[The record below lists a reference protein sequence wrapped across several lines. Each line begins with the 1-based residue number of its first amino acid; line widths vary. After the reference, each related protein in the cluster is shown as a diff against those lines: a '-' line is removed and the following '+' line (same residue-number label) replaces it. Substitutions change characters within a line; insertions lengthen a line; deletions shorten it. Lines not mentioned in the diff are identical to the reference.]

1 MAFNLKAGNSGNPM
15 HKNFASS
22 FPTKDVKLKG
32 KHDEKVRRSK
42 QPKGTTYDEADDS
55 SNAPA
60 SPMDKRTKKVGSR
73 TDYTEREDKE
83 VNTLTKTNEKTGES
97 KTKDI
102 SQRRADRIENR
113 QEKKQGRKDKR
124 AVAPQA
130 RKDVRAAKK
139 GGETSEEID
148 ARIRR
153 DFPADF
159 GAADYSGPSLAELQ
173 ARHKITDRIDKDVKP
188 MEGKELADYKTKL
201 EAELR
206 AETAAEKAG
215 Q

>member
-55 SNAPA
+55 SNAPT
-60 SPMDKRTKKVGSR
+60 SPMNKITKKVGSR

-83 VNTLTKTNEKTGES
+83 VNTMSKTKDISQARADRIARRQDRQADSGKTGDYTKTKKLGTRTDYTEREDKEVNTLK

-102 SQRRADRIENR
+102 SQRRADRI
-113 QEKKQGRKDKR
+113 
-124 AVAPQA
+124 A
-130 RKDVRAAKK
+130 RKKDNKADR
-139 GGETSEEID
+139 D
-148 ARIRR
+148 ARL
-153 DFPADF
+153 AL
-159 GAADYSGPSLAELQ
+159 GAKYN
-173 ARHKITDRIDKDVKP
+173 K
-188 MEGKELADYKTKL
+188 
-201 EAELR
+201 
-206 AETAAEKAG
+206 
-215 Q
+215 

>member
-22 FPTKDVKLKG
+22 FPTKKVKFKG

-83 VNTLTKTNEKTGES
+83 VNTMS

-102 SQRRADRIENR
+102 SQARADRIARR
-113 QEKKQGRKDKR
+113 QDR
-124 AVAPQA
+124 QA
-130 RKDVRAAKK
+130 DSGKT
-139 GGETSEEID
+139 G
-148 ARIRR
+148 
-153 DFPADF
+153 
-159 GAADYSGPSLAELQ
+159 DY
-173 ARHKITDRIDKDVKP
+173 T
-188 MEGKELADYKTKL
+188 KTKKL
-201 EAELR
+201 GTR
-206 AETAAEKAG
+206 TD
-215 Q
+215 